1 MNLSD
6 LQPGTAIQITA
17 SRGVRS
23 MDFSSNVISV
33 EGLNVKIEP
42 VLQDGKLV
50 GFDNPGIILSM
61 YVASKEDNRVYVYP
75 GVKILSYK
83 VSDGTLFQEVTC
95 RREEGRVTNRRG
107 AHRVWVGS
115 VGTVKL
121 GEDKREH
128 TVTIKDISAT
138 GIAFVCDDLTE
149 VPMGTPITVSFTDSK
164 QNRSFKLM
172 CSVVRTENNSE
183 YRRIIYGCK
192 FKEESNVISR
202 YVNDKQ
208 RQNLKET
215 RTVDSSR
222 RGYKAAVKDD

>member
-1 MNLSD
+1 
-6 LQPGTAIQITA
+6 
-17 SRGVRS
+17 

-42 VLQDGKLV
+42 IMQDGKLV

-61 YVASKEDNRVYVYP
+61 YVASKEDNRVYVFA
-75 GVKILSYK
+75 GVKIHSYK
-83 VSDGTLFQEVTC
+83 VSDGSMFQEVTC
-95 RREEGRVTNRRG
+95 RRDEGRVTNRRG

-115 VGTVKL
+115 TGSVKL
-121 GEDKREH
+121 GEDAREH
-128 TVTIKDISAT
+128 TVTVKDISAT
-138 GIAFVCDDLTE
+138 GIAFVCDDATD

-164 QNRSFKLM
+164 QGRSFKLIA
-172 CSVVRTENNSE
+172 SVVRTEPNTE

-222 RGYKAAVKDD
+222 RGYRAAVKD